1 MIEKI
6 RPIVKSMK
14 GQRRYLC
21 KCECGRYLIVV
32 EEDLLLGRTKTCG
45 NCIKEPAIIPSAV
58 NEEVEKVEKTFK
70 KPKKSKQ
77 R

>member
-6 RPIVKSMK
+6 RPIVKSMA

-21 KCECGRYLIVV
+21 KCECGRELIVV
-32 EEDLLLGRTKTCG
+32 EEDLLLGRIKTCG
-45 NCIKEPAIIPSAV
+45 SCIKEPAIIPAAV
-58 NEEVEKVEKTFK
+58 NEEVDKVEKTFK
-70 KPKKSKQ
+70 KTKKGK